1 MVRVVRVGKHKI
13 VRDKANCSQRVT
25 QFHWYL
31 IHRMPTGGLCTLI
44 GVAGVLRMRV
54 LFWSDTA

>member
-1 MVRVVRVGKHKI
+1 MVRVGKHKI